1 MLASLY
7 FLFVRIAALFNKK
20 ARQLSQGERKA
31 LVFLKENVQ
40 PNTSYIWFHAASVGE
55 FEQGRPIIER
65 IKRMHPE
72 KKVLLTF
79 FSPSG
84 YELRKNYSGADVV
97 SYLPFATKTKVRKFL
112 DIVQPE
118 MAVFIKYEFWPHY
131 LKQLSKRNIPTY
143 LVAGI
148 FRKSQAFFR
157 WYGASYRKCLT
168 HFTHMFLQ
176 DDDSATLLAQYA
188 FSNTT
193 VCGDPRFD
201 RVVEIAKTAKELP
214 ILQQFTQGSTVIVA
228 GSTWLSDE
236 TLLSRYFQEN
246 EEIKLVLV
254 PHEIDTHHME
264 SIYHLFHGRYVRYTE
279 ATAQNLE
286 FARCLVVDTI
296 GILSTIYRYATVAY
310 VGGGFGDGIHN
321 TLEAAVYGCPIV
333 IGPNYDKFRE
343 AHGLLA
349 CEGAFSVDNYKQF
362 KNTVDQLLQQQ
373 PQANSRRYVMENC
386 GATEVIYKEIMK

>member
-1 MLASLY
+1 
-7 FLFVRIAALFNKK
+7 
-20 ARQLSQGERKA
+20 
-31 LVFLKENVQ
+31 
-40 PNTSYIWFHAASVGE
+40 
-55 FEQGRPIIER
+55 
-65 IKRMHPE
+65 
-72 KKVLLTF
+72 
-79 FSPSG
+79 
-84 YELRKNYSGADVV
+84 
-97 SYLPFATKTKVRKFL
+97 
-112 DIVQPE
+112 
-118 MAVFIKYEFWPHY
+118 
-131 LKQLSKRNIPTY
+131 
-143 LVAGI
+143 
-148 FRKSQAFFR
+148 
-157 WYGASYRKCLT
+157 
-168 HFTHMFLQ
+168 
-176 DDDSATLLAQYA
+176 
-188 FSNTT
+188 
-193 VCGDPRFD
+193 
-201 RVVEIAKTAKELP
+201 
-214 ILQQFTQGSTVIVA
+214 
-228 GSTWLSDE
+228 
-236 TLLSRYFQEN
+236 
-246 EEIKLVLV
+246 
-254 PHEIDTHHME
+254 ME